1 MKPAKQGIIALVLA
15 NIIWGAASPIFKL
28 ALTNIP
34 PFTLAFLRFF
44 IASVLLAIVLR
55 SSLSYPI
62 RTKKDFLLL
71 FGYALLGIVLN
82 IIFFFLGLEHTL
94 AMNAPVIISSQPI
107 LTFLFSALFL
117 HEPIRKKKI
126 AGVSIGFIGILV
138 IILEP
143 LLVKGLDGSITGNLF
158 LILATVCAAIATII
172 GHRLFSNYSPLPVLF
187 YAFVIST
194 ALLCPFAALEYAKTP
209 LLYVQLDTRGIGGIL
224 FGSVFSSLVAYSAFS
239 WGLSKI
245 KATDASLFAYV
256 DPIAGTILSYFLLH
270 EPITTPF
277 LVGTALIFLGIYIAE
292 RRINYHPILA
302 LLHGKKRQL
311 QQSGADALENSGT

>member
-1 MKPAKQGIIALVLA
+1 MKPAKQGIFALILA

-44 IASVLLAIVLR
+44 IATGLLILVLR

-71 FGYALLGIVLN
+71 FAYAVLGIFLN
-82 IIFFFLGLEHTL
+82 IMFFFFGLEHTL

-107 LTFLFSALFL
+107 MTFLFSAIFL

-126 AGVSIGFIGILV
+126 AGVSIGFMGILL

-143 LLVKGLDGSITGNLF
+143 LLVQGLDGSIIGNLF
-158 LILATVCAAIATII
+158 LILATVCAAISTII
-172 GHRLFSNYSPLPVLF
+172 GHRLFSAYPPLVVLF
-187 YAFVIST
+187 WAFFIST
-194 ALLCPFAALEYAKTP
+194 ALFAPFAAQEFTHNPMIYSN
-209 LLYVQLDTRGIGGIL
+209 LDTRGIGGIL

-239 WGLSKI
+239 WGLSRI

-256 DPIAGTILSYFLLH
+256 DPIAGTILAYFLLH

-277 LVGTALIFLGIYIAE
+277 IIGTLFIFLGIYIAE
-292 RRINYHPILA
+292 QRINYHPILQ
-302 LLHGKKRQL
+302 LLNGKKHHSKSEQMP
-311 QQSGADALENSGT
+311 